1 MFEGSHIPLD
11 QWFYAIFIFT
21 SHKKGISSI
30 QLAKDIGVTQKTAWF
45 MLGRIRYNMKDK
57 VSVQF
62 DDFTQIDETY
72 IGGRNKGRVKHNR
85 GRSLKTKVPVVGL
98 VCNGVARSFVV
109 PNTKAAV
116 LKPLVKTLVKKG
128 STIITDGYCSYK
140 GLWRDYDHKIVD
152 HGRGEDVKD
161 SFHTNTIEGFWS
173 HLKRGIEG
181 VYHWVSK
188 KYLADYCGEFDF
200 RYNTRTLD
208 ETTRFVMFIESAYKR
223 LKYGEL
229 TYPRYAW
236 LWE

>member
-109 PNTKAAV
+109 PNTKA
-116 LKPLVKTLVKKG
+116 G
-128 STIITDGYCSYK
+128 FSN
-140 GLWRDYDHKIVD
+140 LW
-152 HGRGEDVKD
+152 
-161 SFHTNTIEGFWS
+161 
-173 HLKRGIEG
+173 
-181 VYHWVSK
+181 
-188 KYLADYCGEFDF
+188 
-200 RYNTRTLD
+200 
-208 ETTRFVMFIESAYKR
+208 
-223 LKYGEL
+223 
-229 TYPRYAW
+229 
-236 LWE
+236 